1 MKAREA
7 VFVSLQKYETGS
19 KYLNI
24 EADAAIRRNAL
35 QGADRALYTALLYG
49 TVERR
54 ITLDYI
60 LSLLSDRPLEQIDP
74 NIRRILRLSLYQLC
88 YMDRIPAYAVLY
100 DAGALTRRFA
110 RNDAVPFVNAVLRAY
125 LRRKATLPF
134 PKQTE
139 DPIQYL
145 SITYAYPAWLCDLFV
160 RQYGLSRTEKI
171 LHGFSVPPTLTLFT
185 NTQRLSR
192 EELLRRLMQDGID
205 AIPTTYSPY
214 GVRLREHVPLS
225 EISPLQQGLCFVQDE
240 ASQIAACALGALP
253 GDTVLDACACPGV
266 KSFATALC
274 MQNRGTLIACD
285 LHENKLALVQ
295 RGAQALGLDCI
306 QTQQRDSGVP
316 DTALLQ
322 AFDRVLCD
330 VPCSG
335 LGVLSKKPDI
345 RDKDPT
351 SIARLP
357 NVQKRIL
364 DACAPY
370 VKPGGTLLYA
380 TCTLNAAENEEQIQA
395 FLQRNPLFQKDS
407 FSIGTRLCN
416 GYATLLPDEMPGLD
430 GFYIAK
436 LRRMQ

>member
-253 GDTVLDACACPGV
+253 GDTVLDACACPGG

-285 LHENKLALVQ
+285 LHENKRWDLTVYKHSN
-295 RGAQALGLDCI
+295 G
-306 QTQQRDSGVP
+306 
-316 DTALLQ
+316 TA
-322 AFDRVLCD
+322 A
-330 VPCSG
+330 
-335 LGVLSKKPDI
+335 
-345 RDKDPT
+345 
-351 SIARLP
+351 
-357 NVQKRIL
+357 
-364 DACAPY
+364 Y
-370 VKPGGTLLYA
+370 
-380 TCTLNAAENEEQIQA
+380 QIQRFYRPSTGFFA
-395 FLQRNPLFQKDS
+395 MFRV
-407 FSIGTRLCN
+407 
-416 GYATLLPDEMPGLD
+416 PGLVFYPRSRIFGIKTPHQSHVCRMCKK
-430 GFYIAK
+430 GFWMPA
-436 LRRMQ
+436 LRMSSRVARCYMPPVPSMLQKTKSKYRLFYSATRCFKKIPFPSVPVCATDMPHCFRMKCPV

>member
-139 DPIQYL
+139 DPIPVSY
-145 SITYAYPAWLCDLFV
+145 T
-160 RQYGLSRTEKI
+160 
-171 LHGFSVPPTLTLFT
+171 H
-185 NTQRLSR
+185 
-192 EELLRRLMQDGID
+192 LR
-205 AIPTTYSPY
+205 A
-214 GVRLREHVPLS
+214 
-225 EISPLQQGLCFVQDE
+225 
-240 ASQIAACALGALP
+240 
-253 GDTVLDACACPGV
+253 
-266 KSFATALC
+266 
-274 MQNRGTLIACD
+274 
-285 LHENKLALVQ
+285 HE
-295 RGAQALGLDCI
+295 
-306 QTQQRDSGVP
+306 T
-316 DTALLQ
+316 
-322 AFDRVLCD
+322 
-330 VPCSG
+330 
-335 LGVLSKKPDI
+335 
-345 RDKDPT
+345 
-351 SIARLP
+351 
-357 NVQKRIL
+357 
-364 DACAPY
+364 
-370 VKPGGTLLYA
+370 
-380 TCTLNAAENEEQIQA
+380 
-395 FLQRNPLFQKDS
+395 
-407 FSIGTRLCN
+407 
-416 GYATLLPDEMPGLD
+416 
-430 GFYIAK
+430 
-436 LRRMQ
+436 